1 MTILNRQA
9 IKSVE
14 SNEVIQAIVG
24 EVRRKAGPG
33 KRVSFVSGNFNVVH
47 PGHLRLLKFAVENSD
62 FLVVGVNPDHS
73 PGVTLPAEM
82 RLDGVRSIA
91 MVGQAFLLPQSA
103 EAFIRQMKP
112 EIVVKGKEYEARHN
126 PERAAV
132 DSYGGRLIFSSGEMR
147 FSSLG
152 LLERDYI
159 EVNHSN
165 IEMPTDYLRRQGFTM
180 RELRETVWKFSGLRV
195 LVIGDLIVDTY
206 IDCDPLGMSQED
218 PTIVVAP
225 IEQKTFVGG
234 AGIVAAHAQAMG
246 AEVDL
251 ISVCGADETAS
262 FARES
267 LDKYSVGT
275 ELLVDKTRPTTHK
288 QRYRALGKTLLR
300 VSHLRQH
307 AIDEAMVTKAITAIE
322 NRLPRIDL
330 LLFSDFNYGF
340 LPQRL
345 VDTTVELATARGIVM
360 AADSQ
365 ASSQLSNIARF
376 RGMDLITPTEREAR
390 LALQDFESGL
400 MVITQKL
407 QMAARSKNVIV
418 TLGGEGL
425 VVHAS
430 KNHQYRDDKLPAFNT
445 APKDVAG
452 AGDSLFTCASLALC
466 ADVDIWRGAYLGA
479 LASAVQVSRV
489 GNMPL
494 SLADL
499 MAEIDRFV
507 A

>member
-1 MTILNRQA
+1 MTLLSPHA
-9 IKSVE
+9 KDTADAEDAV
-14 SNEVIQAIVG
+14 QAIVR

-33 KRVSFVSGNFNVVH
+33 KRISFVSGNFNVVH

-62 FLVVGVNPDHS
+62 FLAVGINPDGS
-73 PGVTLPAEM
+73 PGVTLPAEI
-82 RLDGVRSIA
+82 RLEGVRSIA
-91 MVGQAFLLPQSA
+91 MVGEAFLLPQPA
-103 EAFIRQMKP
+103 EDFVRQLQP
-112 EIVVKGKEYEARHN
+112 EIVVKGKEYETQHN
-126 PERAAV
+126 PEQTAV
-132 DSYGGRLIFSSGEMR
+132 DSYGGRLVFSSGEMR

-152 LLERDYI
+152 LLERDYV
-159 EVNHSN
+159 EVNHST
-165 IEMPTDYLRRQGFTM
+165 IELPSDYTLRQGFSIQ
-180 RELRETVWKFSGLRV
+180 ELRHILSKFRGIRV
-195 LVIGDLIVDTY
+195 LVVGDLIIDTY

-234 AGIVAAHAQAMG
+234 AGIVAAHAQALG
-246 AEVDL
+246 AEVEL
-251 ISVCGADETAS
+251 VSICGADETAG

-267 LDKYSVGT
+267 LDRYNVAA

-307 AIDEAMVTKAITAIE
+307 KIDEAMVTKALAAIE
-322 NRLPRIDL
+322 DRLPRTDL
-330 LLFSDFNYGF
+330 LLFSDFNYGC

-345 VDTTVELATARGIVM
+345 VDTAVEMAAVRGIVM

-365 ASSQLSNIARF
+365 ASSQVSNIARF

-400 MVITQKL
+400 VVISQKL
-407 QMAARSKNVIV
+407 QTAAQAKNLIV

-425 VVHAS
+425 VVHAP
-430 KNHQYRDDKLPAFNT
+430 KDGGYQDDKLPAFNT
-445 APKDVAG
+445 VPKDVAG

-499 MAEIDRFV
+499 TAEIDNSV
-507 A
+507 G